1 MTIGANVCSSVG
13 AVRANLSTEHA
24 GTTLPDATTEFFE
37 SLAVRGHEPL
47 LGNARGTLRVELADG
62 TKTERWLVSV
72 DRGDVAVSHR
82 NGKADC
88 TVRTDRDVFDGLARG
103 EVNAVAAFLRGA
115 IAVQGDSQFLVLFQ
129 RLFPSPDDAASTQR

>member
-1 MTIGANVCSSVG
+1 
-13 AVRANLSTEHA
+13 VRANLSTEHA

>member
-1 MTIGANVCSSVG
+1 MA
-13 AVRANLSTEHA
+13 
-24 GTTLPDATTEFFE
+24 DATTELFE
-37 SLAVRGHEPL
+37 NLAVKGHEPL

-88 TVRTDRDVFDGLARG
+88 TVRTTKEVFDGVARG

-115 IAVQGDSQFLVLFQ
+115 ITVEGDSQLLVLFQ
-129 RLFPSPDDAASTQR
+129 RLFPSPAAVASARR